1 MHYYTVEQIEHKNQS
16 EVHVSTVALEAAT
29 AAGNLCLIKLL

>member
-1 MHYYTVEQIEHKNQS
+1 MDYYTVEQIQHKNQS
-16 EVHVSTVALEAAT
+16 EVHVSTITLEAAT